1 MVSACLH
8 RVFCF
13 TARDDRVSDLE
24 AGIPKLF
31 AALAAAA
38 PQRTQYLA
46 TRLVDSPEF
55 TLLLHLADGEPNPLP
70 QIAEAAAF
78 RRALPGW
85 SLAAPEPQEM
95 TVLGNYRMLD

>member
-1 MVSACLH
+1 VIGSPTSEPAS
-8 RVFCF
+8 RSSSP
-13 TARDDRVSDLE
+13 RRRR
-24 AGIPKLF
+24 P
-31 AALAAAA
+31 
-38 PQRTQYLA
+38 LA
-46 TRLVDSPEF
+46 TNAVSRHAVGRQAEF

-78 RRALPGW
+78 RRALLGW